1 MELAKRL
8 AAAAAYIPVGS
19 VIADIGTDHAYLPIY
34 LVETG
39 ICQRVIA
46 TELRPGPF
54 RSALQKITE
63 HKLAQSIDLRLGD
76 GLNVLEPGEAD
87 VLVLAGMGGN
97 TIREIL
103 AASPGITSKVR
114 ILVLQ
119 PMADHGDL
127 RSWLAGNGWK
137 INDEQLVD
145 ENGKIYVI
153 ITAVPGYELIK
164 DPILTELGPRL
175 AEKKGPL
182 FKKYLEIIAGRY
194 ERALTGMKAS
204 KSDAAIKKALETE
217 EKLAEIRRITGC
229 L

>member
-8 AAAAAYIPVGS
+8 AAAAAYVPAGC

-39 ICQRVIA
+39 VCQRVIA
-46 TELRPGPF
+46 TDLRPGPF
-54 RSALQKITE
+54 HSALQKVAE
-63 HKLAQSIDLRLGD
+63 HKLDHRIDLRLGD
-76 GLNVLEPGEAD
+76 GLSVISPGEAD

-97 TIREIL
+97 TIRQIL
-103 AASPGITSKVR
+103 MASSGITNTVSR
-114 ILVLQ
+114 LILQ

-127 RSWLAGNGWK
+127 RAWLAGNGWK
-137 INDEQLVD
+137 IYDEQLVE

-153 ITAVPGYELIK
+153 IAAIPGQELIK
-164 DPILTELGPRL
+164 DPILMELGPRL

-204 KSDAAIKKALETE
+204 KSDAAVIKALETE
-217 EKLAEIRRITGC
+217 EKLAGIRRIAGC